1 MNYHCEGMTD
11 NKNSGFV
18 VVEIPE
24 NISQMSEYGET
35 ISKGVYC
42 LCKVKRYGKWY
53 FLKGLQ
59 PINRDLT
66 QFREYLKKEF
76 ELEIQLDH
84 PNVVRAVSWEND
96 GRFGSCFLMEFV
108 DGLTLDEF
116 LKTKPSAKIRKKIAL
131 EILSAMS
138 YFHSLQIIHR
148 DLKPLNILITRKGN
162 NVKIIDFGLSDSDA
176 YAIFKQPAGTDGYA
190 APEQITSGAETDQR
204 SDIYAFGKI
213 LQLLF
218 PHRYWLIKRKCLQYD
233 KTRRF
238 ANADEII
245 ARIRR
250 RRFLFVALPVLVI
263 VIATII
269 SFVYLIK
276 QNADLQK
283 LVQQTPDT
291 VVVHSIDTIVSYKT
305 DTIVSIQHV
314 GKAQSAS
321 AYSAEQQ
328 KIIKTMESEFERIA
342 KPILSKFQNGEIATQ
357 LEASEYTNE
366 FVKNS
371 DECVRHLAQTN
382 DDVFNKKLL
391 SKSLELT
398 AYYQAK
404 FYNYIQKLPLGV
416 ENYSF
421 E

>member
-1 MNYHCEGMTD
+1 MNYLCEGMTD
-11 NKNSGFV
+11 DKNSGFV

-76 ELEIQLDH
+76 ELEIRLDH

-96 GRFGSCFLMEFV
+96 ERFGPCFLMEFV

-116 LKTKPSAKIRKKIAL
+116 LETNPSAKIRKKIAL

-176 YAIFKQPAGTDGYA
+176 YAIFKQPAGSDGYA

-250 RRFLFVALPVLVI
+250 RSVWTIVLPLLFVAGGI
-263 VIATII
+263 IATIL
-269 SFVYLIK
+269 SLIK
-276 QNADLQK
+276 QGAEIQRLAEQK
-283 LVQQTPDT
+283 NDA
-291 VVVHSIDTIVSYKT
+291 VVIHSVDTIVTLTASVFNVEQQCVY
-305 DTIVSIQHV
+305 DTLAAELERLASPILDKLQKGEVRTQIEANNIVSQFVITSSNLIHE
-314 GKAQSAS
+314 QS
-321 AYSAEQQ
+321 
-328 KIIKTMESEFERIA
+328 KTE
-342 KPILSKFQNGEIATQ
+342 
-357 LEASEYTNE
+357 
-366 FVKNS
+366 
-371 DECVRHLAQTN
+371 DEE
-382 DDVFNKKLL
+382 FNKRLIDKG
-391 SKSLELT
+391 LELMVD
-398 AYYQAK
+398 YQTK
-404 FYNYIQKLPLGV
+404 FYNYSQKLPLGID
-416 ENYSF
+416 
-421 E
+421 

>member
-1 MNYHCEGMTD
+1 MNYLCKDMTD
-11 NKNSGFV
+11 DKNSGFV
-18 VVEIPE
+18 VEEIPE

-84 PNVVRAVSWEND
+84 PNIVRAVSWEND
-96 GRFGSCFLMEFV
+96 EHFGPCFLMEFV

-116 LKTKPSAKIRKKIAL
+116 LKTNPSAKIRKKIAL

-218 PHRYWLIKRKCLQYD
+218 PHKYWFIKRKCLQSD
-233 KTRRF
+233 KARRF

-245 ARIRR
+245 AKIRR
-250 RRFLFVALPVLVI
+250 RSVWSIVLPLILVAGG
-263 VIATII
+263 II
-269 SFVYLIK
+269 SITLSLIK
-276 QNADLQK
+276 QGTEIQRLAEQK
-283 LVQQTPDT
+283 NDT
-291 VVVHSIDTIVSYKT
+291 GVIHSVDTIVT
-305 DTIVSIQHV
+305 QT
-314 GKAQSAS
+314 AS
-321 AYSAEQQ
+321 VFNAEQQ
-328 KIIKTMESEFERIA
+328 CFYDTLAAELERLA
-342 KPILSKFQNGEIATQ
+342 SPILDKLQKGEVRTQ
-357 LEASEYTNE
+357 IEANNIVSQ
-366 FVKNS
+366 FVITSSNLIREQAKTE
-371 DECVRHLAQTN
+371 DKE
-382 DDVFNKKLL
+382 FNKKLTD
-391 SKSLELT
+391 KGLELMVN
-398 AYYQAK
+398 YQTI
-404 FYNYIQKLPLGV
+404 FYNYTQKLPLGID
-416 ENYSF
+416 
-421 E
+421 

>member
-1 MNYHCEGMTD
+1 MNYLCKDMTD

-84 PNVVRAVSWEND
+84 PNIVRAVSWEND
-96 GRFGSCFLMEFV
+96 EHFGPCFLMEFV

-116 LKTKPSAKIRKKIAL
+116 LETNPSVKIRKKIAL

-148 DLKPLNILITRKGN
+148 DLKPLNILITHKGN

-176 YAIFKQPAGTDGYA
+176 YAIFKQPAGSDGYA

-238 ANADEII
+238 ANADEIV

-250 RRFLFVALPVLVI
+250 RSVWTIVLPLLFVAGGI
-263 VIATII
+263 IATIL
-269 SFVYLIK
+269 SLIK
-276 QNADLQK
+276 QGTEIQRLAEQK
-283 LVQQTPDT
+283 NDT
-291 VVVHSIDTIVSYKT
+291 VVIHSVDTIVTLTASVFNVEQQCVY
-305 DTIVSIQHV
+305 DTLAAELERLASPILDKLQKGEVRTQIEANNIVSQFVITS
-314 GKAQSAS
+314 GKLIR
-321 AYSAEQQ
+321 EQA
-328 KIIKTMESEFERIA
+328 KTEDKE
-342 KPILSKFQNGEIATQ
+342 
-357 LEASEYTNE
+357 
-366 FVKNS
+366 
-371 DECVRHLAQTN
+371 
-382 DDVFNKKLL
+382 FNKKLTD
-391 SKSLELT
+391 KGLELMVN
-398 AYYQAK
+398 YQTK
-404 FYNYIQKLPLGV
+404 FYNYSQKLPLGID
-416 ENYSF
+416 
-421 E
+421 

>member
-1 MNYHCEGMTD
+1 MNYLCEGMTD

-18 VVEIPE
+18 VEEIPE

-76 ELEIQLDH
+76 ELEIRLDH

-96 GRFGSCFLMEFV
+96 EHFGPCFLMEFV

-116 LKTKPSAKIRKKIAL
+116 LKTNPSAKIRKKIAL

-148 DLKPLNILITRKGN
+148 DLKPLNILITRKVN

-218 PHRYWLIKRKCLQYD
+218 PHKYWFIKRKCLQSD

-238 ANADEII
+238 TNADEII

-250 RRFLFVALPVLVI
+250 RSVWSIVLPLILVAGG
-263 VIATII
+263 II
-269 SFVYLIK
+269 SITLSLIK
-276 QNADLQK
+276 QGTEIQRLAEQK
-283 LVQQTPDT
+283 NDT
-291 VVVHSIDTIVSYKT
+291 VVIHSVDTIVT
-305 DTIVSIQHV
+305 QT
-314 GKAQSAS
+314 AS
-321 AYSAEQQ
+321 VFNAEQQ
-328 KIIKTMESEFERIA
+328 CVNDTLAAELERLA
-342 KPILSKFQNGEIATQ
+342 SPILDKLQKGEVRTQIEANNIVSQFVITSSKLIREQAKTE
-357 LEASEYTNE
+357 
-366 FVKNS
+366 
-371 DECVRHLAQTN
+371 DEE
-382 DDVFNKKLL
+382 FNKQLTDKG
-391 SKSLELT
+391 LELMVN
-398 AYYQAK
+398 YQTI
-404 FYNYIQKLPLGV
+404 FYNYTQKLPLGID
-416 ENYSF
+416 
-421 E
+421 

>member
-1 MNYHCEGMTD
+1 MNYLCEGMTD

-18 VVEIPE
+18 VEEIPE

-76 ELEIQLDH
+76 ELEIRLDH

-96 GRFGSCFLMEFV
+96 GRFGPCFLMEFV

-116 LKTKPSAKIRKKIAL
+116 LKTNPSAKIRKKIAL

-176 YAIFKQPAGTDGYA
+176 YAIFKQPAGTDGYV

-238 ANADEII
+238 ANADEIV

-250 RRFLFVALPVLVI
+250 RSVWSIVLPLILVAGG
-263 VIATII
+263 II
-269 SFVYLIK
+269 SITLSLIK
-276 QNADLQK
+276 QGTEIQRLAEQK
-283 LVQQTPDT
+283 NDT
-291 VVVHSIDTIVSYKT
+291 VVIHSVDTIVT
-305 DTIVSIQHV
+305 QT
-314 GKAQSAS
+314 AS
-321 AYSAEQQ
+321 VFNAEQQ
-328 KIIKTMESEFERIA
+328 CVYDTLAAELERLA
-342 KPILSKFQNGEIATQ
+342 SPILDKLQKGEIRTQ
-357 LEASEYTNE
+357 IEANNIVSQ
-366 FVKNS
+366 FVITSSKLIREQS
-371 DECVRHLAQTN
+371 KTN
-382 DDVFNKKLL
+382 DKEFNKKLTD
-391 SKSLELT
+391 KGLELMVN
-398 AYYQAK
+398 YQTI
-404 FYNYIQKLPLGV
+404 FYNYTQKLPLGID
-416 ENYSF
+416 
-421 E
+421 

>member
-1 MNYHCEGMTD
+1 MNYLCEGMTD
-11 NKNSGFV
+11 DKNSGFV

-76 ELEIQLDH
+76 ELEIRLDH

-96 GRFGSCFLMEFV
+96 GRFGPCFLMEFV

-116 LKTKPSAKIRKKIAL
+116 LKTNPSAKIRKKIAL

-148 DLKPLNILITRKGN
+148 DLKPLNILVTRKGN
-162 NVKIIDFGLSDSDA
+162 NVKIIDFGLSDTDA
-176 YAIFKQPAGTDGYA
+176 YAIFKQPAGSDGYA

-238 ANADEII
+238 ANADEIV

-250 RRFLFVALPVLVI
+250 RSVWSIVLLLILVAGG
-263 VIATII
+263 II
-269 SFVYLIK
+269 SITLSLIK
-276 QNADLQK
+276 QGTEIQRLAEQK
-283 LVQQTPDT
+283 NDT
-291 VVVHSIDTIVSYKT
+291 VVIHSVDTIV
-305 DTIVSIQHV
+305 
-314 GKAQSAS
+314 AQTPSVLN
-321 AYSAEQQ
+321 AEQQ
-328 KIIKTMESEFERIA
+328 CVYDTLAAELERLA
-342 KPILSKFQNGEIATQ
+342 APILRKLQKGEVRTQ
-357 LEASEYTNE
+357 IEANNIVSQFVITSNKLIREQAKNE
-366 FVKNS
+366 
-371 DECVRHLAQTN
+371 EAE
-382 DDVFNKKLL
+382 FNKQLTDKG
-391 SKSLELT
+391 LELMVD
-398 AYYQAK
+398 YQTK
-404 FYNYIQKLPLGV
+404 FYNYTQKLPLGID
-416 ENYSF
+416 
-421 E
+421 

>member
-1 MNYHCEGMTD
+1 MNYLCEGMTD

-18 VVEIPE
+18 VEEIPE

-76 ELEIQLDH
+76 ELEIRLDH
-84 PNVVRAVSWEND
+84 PNIVRAVSWEND
-96 GRFGSCFLMEFV
+96 EHFGPCFLMEFV

-116 LKTKPSAKIRKKIAL
+116 LKTNPSAKIRKKIAL

-176 YAIFKQPAGTDGYA
+176 YAIFKQPAGSDGYA

-250 RRFLFVALPVLVI
+250 RSVWSIVLPLI
-263 VIATII
+263 LMAGGIIATIL
-269 SFVYLIK
+269 SLIK
-276 QNADLQK
+276 QGTEIQRLAEQK
-283 LVQQTPDT
+283 SDT
-291 VVVHSIDTIVSYKT
+291 IILHSVDTIVT
-305 DTIVSIQHV
+305 QT
-314 GKAQSAS
+314 AS
-321 AYSAEQQ
+321 VFNAEQQ
-328 KIIKTMESEFERIA
+328 CVYDTLAAELERLA
-342 KPILSKFQNGEIATQ
+342 SPILDKLQKGEVRTQIEANNIVSQFVITSSKLIREQAKTE
-357 LEASEYTNE
+357 
-366 FVKNS
+366 
-371 DECVRHLAQTN
+371 DEE
-382 DDVFNKKLL
+382 FNKQLTDKG
-391 SKSLELT
+391 LELMVD
-398 AYYQAK
+398 YQTK
-404 FYNYIQKLPLGV
+404 FYNYTQNLPLGID
-416 ENYSF
+416 
-421 E
+421 

>member
-1 MNYHCEGMTD
+1 MNYLCEGMTD
-11 NKNSGFV
+11 DKNSGFV
-18 VVEIPE
+18 VEEIPE

-35 ISKGVYC
+35 ISKGLYC

-76 ELEIQLDH
+76 ELEIRLDH

-96 GRFGSCFLMEFV
+96 GRFGPCFLMEFV

-116 LKTKPSAKIRKKIAL
+116 LKTNPSAKIRKKIAL

-238 ANADEII
+238 ANADEIV

-250 RRFLFVALPVLVI
+250 RSVWSIVLPLILVAGG
-263 VIATII
+263 II
-269 SFVYLIK
+269 SITLSLIK
-276 QNADLQK
+276 QGTEIQRLAEPKN
-283 LVQQTPDT
+283 DT
-291 VVVHSIDTIVSYKT
+291 VVIHSVDTIVT
-305 DTIVSIQHV
+305 QT
-314 GKAQSAS
+314 AS
-321 AYSAEQQ
+321 VFNAEQQ
-328 KIIKTMESEFERIA
+328 CVYDTLAAELERLA
-342 KPILSKFQNGEIATQ
+342 SPILDKLQKGEVRTQIEANNIVSQFVITSSKLIREQAK
-357 LEASEYTNE
+357 NE
-366 FVKNS
+366 
-371 DECVRHLAQTN
+371 DEE
-382 DDVFNKKLL
+382 FNKQLTDKG
-391 SKSLELT
+391 LELMVD
-398 AYYQAK
+398 YQTK
-404 FYNYIQKLPLGV
+404 FYNYSQKLPLGID
-416 ENYSF
+416 
-421 E
+421 

>member
-1 MNYHCEGMTD
+1 MNYLCEGMTD

-18 VVEIPE
+18 VEEIPE

-76 ELEIQLDH
+76 ELEIRLDH

-96 GRFGSCFLMEFV
+96 GRFGPCFLMEFV

-116 LKTKPSAKIRKKIAL
+116 LKTNPSAKIRKKIAL

-176 YAIFKQPAGTDGYA
+176 YAIFKQPAGSDGYA

-233 KTRRF
+233 RTHRF
-238 ANADEII
+238 ANADEIV

-250 RRFLFVALPVLVI
+250 RSVWSIVLPLI
-263 VIATII
+263 LMAGGII
-269 SFVYLIK
+269 SITLSLIK
-276 QNADLQK
+276 QGTEIQRLAEQK
-283 LVQQTPDT
+283 NDT
-291 VVVHSIDTIVSYKT
+291 VVIHSVDTIVTQTASVFNAGQQCVY
-305 DTIVSIQHV
+305 DTLAAELERLASPILDKLQKGEVCTQIEANNIVSQFVITSN
-314 GKAQSAS
+314 KLIR
-321 AYSAEQQ
+321 EQA
-328 KIIKTMESEFERIA
+328 KTE
-342 KPILSKFQNGEIATQ
+342 
-357 LEASEYTNE
+357 
-366 FVKNS
+366 
-371 DECVRHLAQTN
+371 DEE
-382 DDVFNKKLL
+382 FNKQLTDKG
-391 SKSLELT
+391 LELMVD
-398 AYYQAK
+398 YQTK
-404 FYNYIQKLPLGV
+404 FYSYTQKLPLGID
-416 ENYSF
+416 
-421 E
+421 

>member
-1 MNYHCEGMTD
+1 MNYLCEGMTD

-18 VVEIPE
+18 VEEIPE

-76 ELEIQLDH
+76 ELEIRLDH

-96 GRFGSCFLMEFV
+96 GRFGPCFLMEFV

-245 ARIRR
+245 AKIRR
-250 RRFLFVALPVLVI
+250 RSVWTIVLPLLFVAGGI
-263 VIATII
+263 IATTL
-269 SFVYLIK
+269 SLIK
-276 QNADLQK
+276 QGTEIQK
-283 LVQQTPDT
+283 LAEQKNDT
-291 VVVHSIDTIVSYKT
+291 IIVHSVDTIV
-305 DTIVSIQHV
+305 
-314 GKAQSAS
+314 AQTAS
-321 AYSAEQQ
+321 VFNAEQQ
-328 KIIKTMESEFERIA
+328 CVYDTLAAELERLA
-342 KPILSKFQNGEIATQ
+342 SPILDKLQKGEVRTQ
-357 LEASEYTNE
+357 IEANNIVSQ
-366 FVKNS
+366 FVITSGKLIREQAKTE
-371 DECVRHLAQTN
+371 DKE
-382 DDVFNKKLL
+382 FNKKLTD
-391 SKSLELT
+391 KGLELMVD
-398 AYYQAK
+398 YQTK
-404 FYNYIQKLPLGV
+404 FYNYTQNLPLGID
-416 ENYSF
+416 
-421 E
+421 

>member
-1 MNYHCEGMTD
+1 MDYLCEGMTD

-59 PINRDLT
+59 PVNRDLT

-76 ELEIQLDH
+76 ELEIRLDH

-96 GRFGSCFLMEFV
+96 ERFGSCFLMEFV

-116 LKTKPSAKIRKKIAL
+116 LKTNPSAKIRKKIAL

-176 YAIFKQPAGTDGYA
+176 YAIFKQPAGSDGYA

-218 PHRYWLIKRKCLQYD
+218 PHKYWFIKRKCLQSD

-250 RRFLFVALPVLVI
+250 RSVWTIVLPLLFVAGG
-263 VIATII
+263 II
-269 SFVYLIK
+269 SITLSLIK
-276 QNADLQK
+276 QGAEIQRFAEQK
-283 LVQQTPDT
+283 NDT
-291 VVVHSIDTIVSYKT
+291 VVIHSVDTIVT
-305 DTIVSIQHV
+305 QT
-314 GKAQSAS
+314 AS
-321 AYSAEQQ
+321 VFNAEQQ
-328 KIIKTMESEFERIA
+328 CVYDTLAAELERLA
-342 KPILSKFQNGEIATQ
+342 SPILDKLQKGEIHTQ
-357 LEASEYTNE
+357 IEANNIVSQ
-366 FVKNS
+366 FVITSSNLIHEQSKTE
-371 DECVRHLAQTN
+371 DEG
-382 DDVFNKKLL
+382 FNKRLIDKG
-391 SKSLELT
+391 LELMVD
-398 AYYQAK
+398 YQTK
-404 FYNYIQKLPLGV
+404 FYNYTQKLPLGID
-416 ENYSF
+416 
-421 E
+421 

>member
-1 MNYHCEGMTD
+1 MTD

-59 PINRDLT
+59 PVNRDLT

-76 ELEIQLDH
+76 ELEIRLDH

-96 GRFGSCFLMEFV
+96 ERFGSCFLMEFV

-116 LKTKPSAKIRKKIAL
+116 LKTNPSAKIRKKIAL

-138 YFHSLQIIHR
+138 YFHSLQVIHR

-250 RRFLFVALPVLVI
+250 RSVWTIVLPLLFVAGGI
-263 VIATII
+263 IATIL
-269 SFVYLIK
+269 SLVK
-276 QNADLQK
+276 QGTEIQRLAEQK
-283 LVQQTPDT
+283 NDT
-291 VVVHSIDTIVSYKT
+291 VVIHSVDTIVT
-305 DTIVSIQHV
+305 QT
-314 GKAQSAS
+314 AS
-321 AYSAEQQ
+321 VFNAEQQ
-328 KIIKTMESEFERIA
+328 CVYDTLAAELERLASPIFDKLQKGEVRTQIEANNIVSQFVITSSKLIREQA
-342 KPILSKFQNGEIATQ
+342 K
-357 LEASEYTNE
+357 NE
-366 FVKNS
+366 
-371 DECVRHLAQTN
+371 DEE
-382 DDVFNKKLL
+382 FNKQLTDKG
-391 SKSLELT
+391 LELMVD
-398 AYYQAK
+398 YQTK
-404 FYNYIQKLPLGV
+404 FYNYSQKLPLGID
-416 ENYSF
+416 
-421 E
+421 

>member
-1 MNYHCEGMTD
+1 MNYLCEGMTD

-18 VVEIPE
+18 VEEIPE

-59 PINRDLT
+59 PVNREST

-76 ELEIQLDH
+76 ELEIRLDH

-96 GRFGSCFLMEFV
+96 GRFGPCFLMEFV

-116 LKTKPSAKIRKKIAL
+116 LKTNPSAKIRKKIAL

-176 YAIFKQPAGTDGYA
+176 YAIFKQPAGTDGYV

-218 PHRYWLIKRKCLQYD
+218 PHRYWLIKRKCLRYD

-238 ANADEII
+238 TNADEII

-250 RRFLFVALPVLVI
+250 RSVWSIVLPLILVAGG
-263 VIATII
+263 II
-269 SFVYLIK
+269 SITLSLIK
-276 QNADLQK
+276 QGTEIQRLAEQK
-283 LVQQTPDT
+283 NDT
-291 VVVHSIDTIVSYKT
+291 VVIHSVDTIVT
-305 DTIVSIQHV
+305 QT
-314 GKAQSAS
+314 AS
-321 AYSAEQQ
+321 VFNAEQQ
-328 KIIKTMESEFERIA
+328 CVYDTLAAELERLA
-342 KPILSKFQNGEIATQ
+342 SPILDKLQKGEVRTQ
-357 LEASEYTNE
+357 IDANNIVSQ
-366 FVKNS
+366 FVITSSNLIREQARTE
-371 DECVRHLAQTN
+371 DEE
-382 DDVFNKKLL
+382 FNKQLTDKG
-391 SKSLELT
+391 LELMVN
-398 AYYQAK
+398 YQTI
-404 FYNYIQKLPLGV
+404 FYNYTQKLPLGID
-416 ENYSF
+416 
-421 E
+421 

>member
-1 MNYHCEGMTD
+1 MNYLCEGMTD

-18 VVEIPE
+18 VEEIPE

-59 PINRDLT
+59 PVNREST

-76 ELEIQLDH
+76 ELEIRLDH

-96 GRFGSCFLMEFV
+96 GRFGPCFLMEFV

-116 LKTKPSAKIRKKIAL
+116 LKTNPSAKIRKKIAL

-148 DLKPLNILITRKGN
+148 DLKPLNILITHKGN
-162 NVKIIDFGLSDSDA
+162 NVKIIDFSLSDSDA
-176 YAIFKQPAGTDGYA
+176 YAIFKQPAGSDGYA

-218 PHRYWLIKRKCLQYD
+218 PHRYWLIKRKCLQSD

-238 ANADEII
+238 TNADEII

-250 RRFLFVALPVLVI
+250 RSVWSIVLPLILVAGG
-263 VIATII
+263 II
-269 SFVYLIK
+269 SITLSLIK
-276 QNADLQK
+276 QGTEIQRLAEQK
-283 LVQQTPDT
+283 NDT
-291 VVVHSIDTIVSYKT
+291 VVIHSVDTIVT
-305 DTIVSIQHV
+305 QT
-314 GKAQSAS
+314 AS
-321 AYSAEQQ
+321 VFNAEQQ
-328 KIIKTMESEFERIA
+328 CVNDTLAAELERLA
-342 KPILSKFQNGEIATQ
+342 SPILDKLQKGEVRTQ
-357 LEASEYTNE
+357 IEANNIVSQ
-366 FVKNS
+366 FVITSNKLIREQARTE
-371 DECVRHLAQTN
+371 DEE
-382 DDVFNKKLL
+382 FNKQLIDKG
-391 SKSLELT
+391 LELMVN
-398 AYYQAK
+398 YQTI
-404 FYNYIQKLPLGV
+404 FYNYTQKLPLGID
-416 ENYSF
+416 
-421 E
+421 

>member
-1 MNYHCEGMTD
+1 MTD

-18 VVEIPE
+18 VEEIPE

-84 PNVVRAVSWEND
+84 PNIVRAVSWEND
-96 GRFGSCFLMEFV
+96 EHFGPCFLMEFV

-176 YAIFKQPAGTDGYA
+176 YAIFKQPAGSDGYA

-250 RRFLFVALPVLVI
+250 RSVWSIVLPLILVAGG
-263 VIATII
+263 II
-269 SFVYLIK
+269 SITLSLIK
-276 QNADLQK
+276 QGTEIQRLAEQK
-283 LVQQTPDT
+283 NDT
-291 VVVHSIDTIVSYKT
+291 VVIHSVDTIVTLTASVFNVEQQCVY
-305 DTIVSIQHV
+305 DTLAAELERLASPILDKLQKGEVRTQIEANNIVSQFVITS
-314 GKAQSAS
+314 GKLIR
-321 AYSAEQQ
+321 EQA
-328 KIIKTMESEFERIA
+328 KTEDKE
-342 KPILSKFQNGEIATQ
+342 
-357 LEASEYTNE
+357 
-366 FVKNS
+366 
-371 DECVRHLAQTN
+371 
-382 DDVFNKKLL
+382 FNKKLTD
-391 SKSLELT
+391 KGLELMVN
-398 AYYQAK
+398 YQTK
-404 FYNYIQKLPLGV
+404 FYNYSQKLPLGID
-416 ENYSF
+416 
-421 E
+421 

>member
-1 MNYHCEGMTD
+1 MNYLCEGMTD
-11 NKNSGFV
+11 DKNSGFV

-96 GRFGSCFLMEFV
+96 ERFGPCFLMEFV

-218 PHRYWLIKRKCLQYD
+218 PHKYWFIKRKCLQSD

-238 ANADEII
+238 TNADEII

-250 RRFLFVALPVLVI
+250 RSVWSIVLPLILVAGG
-263 VIATII
+263 II
-269 SFVYLIK
+269 SITLSLIK
-276 QNADLQK
+276 QGTEIQRLAEQK
-283 LVQQTPDT
+283 NDT
-291 VVVHSIDTIVSYKT
+291 VVIHSVDTIVT
-305 DTIVSIQHV
+305 QT
-314 GKAQSAS
+314 AS
-321 AYSAEQQ
+321 VFNAEQQ
-328 KIIKTMESEFERIA
+328 CVYDTLAAELERLA
-342 KPILSKFQNGEIATQ
+342 SPILDKLQKGEVRTQ
-357 LEASEYTNE
+357 IDANNIVSQ
-366 FVKNS
+366 FVITSNKLIREQAKTE
-371 DECVRHLAQTN
+371 DEE
-382 DDVFNKKLL
+382 FNKQLTDKG
-391 SKSLELT
+391 LELMVN
-398 AYYQAK
+398 YQTI
-404 FYNYIQKLPLGV
+404 FYNYTQKLPLGID
-416 ENYSF
+416 
-421 E
+421 

>member
-1 MNYHCEGMTD
+1 MNYLCEGMTD
-11 NKNSGFV
+11 DKNSGFV

-59 PINRDLT
+59 PVNRDLT

-76 ELEIQLDH
+76 ELEIRLDH

-96 GRFGSCFLMEFV
+96 ERFGPCFLMEFV

-148 DLKPLNILITRKGN
+148 DLKPLNILITHKGN
-162 NVKIIDFGLSDSDA
+162 NVKIIDFSLSDSDA
-176 YAIFKQPAGTDGYA
+176 YAIFKQPAGSDGYA

-250 RRFLFVALPVLVI
+250 RSVWTIVLPLLFVAGGI
-263 VIATII
+263 IATIL
-269 SFVYLIK
+269 SLVK
-276 QNADLQK
+276 QGTEIQRLAEQK
-283 LVQQTPDT
+283 NDP
-291 VVVHSIDTIVSYKT
+291 VVIHSVDTIVT
-305 DTIVSIQHV
+305 Q
-314 GKAQSAS
+314 KASVFN
-321 AYSAEQQ
+321 AEQQ
-328 KIIKTMESEFERIA
+328 CVYDTLAAELERLA
-342 KPILSKFQNGEIATQ
+342 SPILRKLQKGEVRTQ
-357 LEASEYTNE
+357 IDANNIVSQFVTTSSNLIREQAKNE
-366 FVKNS
+366 
-371 DECVRHLAQTN
+371 DEE
-382 DDVFNKKLL
+382 FNKQLTDKG
-391 SKSLELT
+391 LELMVD
-398 AYYQAK
+398 YQTK
-404 FYNYIQKLPLGV
+404 FYNYTQKLPLGID
-416 ENYSF
+416 
-421 E
+421 

>member
-1 MNYHCEGMTD
+1 MNYLCEGMTD
-11 NKNSGFV
+11 DKNSGFV
-18 VVEIPE
+18 VEEIPE

-76 ELEIQLDH
+76 ELEIRLDH
-84 PNVVRAVSWEND
+84 PNVVHAVSWEND
-96 GRFGSCFLMEFV
+96 GRFGPCFLMEFV

-116 LKTKPSAKIRKKIAL
+116 LETNPSAKIRKKIAL

-148 DLKPLNILITRKGN
+148 DLKPLNILITHKGN
-162 NVKIIDFGLSDSDA
+162 NVKIIDFSLSDSDA
-176 YAIFKQPAGTDGYA
+176 YAIFKQPAGSDGYA

-218 PHRYWLIKRKCLQYD
+218 PHKYWLIKRKCLHFD

-238 ANADEII
+238 ANADEIN

-250 RRFLFVALPVLVI
+250 RSVWSIVLSLILVAGG
-263 VIATII
+263 II
-269 SFVYLIK
+269 SITLSLIK
-276 QNADLQK
+276 QGTEIQRLAEQK
-283 LVQQTPDT
+283 NDT
-291 VVVHSIDTIVSYKT
+291 VVIHSVDTIVT
-305 DTIVSIQHV
+305 QT
-314 GKAQSAS
+314 AS
-321 AYSAEQQ
+321 VFNAEQQ
-328 KIIKTMESEFERIA
+328 CVNDTLAAELERLA
-342 KPILSKFQNGEIATQ
+342 SPILDKLQKGEIRTQ
-357 LEASEYTNE
+357 IEANNIVSQ
-366 FVKNS
+366 FVITSSNLIREQAKTE
-371 DECVRHLAQTN
+371 DEE
-382 DDVFNKKLL
+382 FNKQLTDKG
-391 SKSLELT
+391 LELMVD
-398 AYYQAK
+398 YQTI
-404 FYNYIQKLPLGV
+404 FYNYTQKLPLGID
-416 ENYSF
+416 
-421 E
+421 

>member
-1 MNYHCEGMTD
+1 MNYLCEGMTD

-18 VVEIPE
+18 VEEIPE

-76 ELEIQLDH
+76 ELEIRLDH

-96 GRFGSCFLMEFV
+96 GRFGPCFLMEFV

-245 ARIRR
+245 AKIRR
-250 RRFLFVALPVLVI
+250 RSVWTIVLPLLFVAGGI
-263 VIATII
+263 IATTL
-269 SFVYLIK
+269 SLIK
-276 QNADLQK
+276 QGTEIQK
-283 LVQQTPDT
+283 LAEQKNDT
-291 VVVHSIDTIVSYKT
+291 IIVHSVDTIV
-305 DTIVSIQHV
+305 
-314 GKAQSAS
+314 AQTAS
-321 AYSAEQQ
+321 VFNAEQQ
-328 KIIKTMESEFERIA
+328 CVYDTLAAELERLA
-342 KPILSKFQNGEIATQ
+342 SPILDKLQKGEVRTQ
-357 LEASEYTNE
+357 IEANNIVSQ
-366 FVKNS
+366 FVITSGKLIREQAKTE
-371 DECVRHLAQTN
+371 DKE
-382 DDVFNKKLL
+382 FNKKLTD
-391 SKSLELT
+391 KGLELMVD
-398 AYYQAK
+398 YQTK
-404 FYNYIQKLPLGV
+404 FYNYTQNL
-416 ENYSF
+416 
-421 E
+421 

>member
-1 MNYHCEGMTD
+1 MNYLCEGMTD
-11 NKNSGFV
+11 DKNSGFV
-18 VVEIPE
+18 VEEIPE
-24 NISQMSEYGET
+24 NISQMSEYGKI

-76 ELEIQLDH
+76 ELEIRLDH

-96 GRFGSCFLMEFV
+96 GRFGPCFLMEFV

-116 LKTKPSAKIRKKIAL
+116 LKTNPSAKIRKKIAL

-218 PHRYWLIKRKCLQYD
+218 PHRYWLIKRKCLQSD

-238 ANADEII
+238 TNADEII

-250 RRFLFVALPVLVI
+250 RSVWSIVLPLILVAGG
-263 VIATII
+263 II
-269 SFVYLIK
+269 SITLSLIK
-276 QNADLQK
+276 QGTEIQRLAEQK
-283 LVQQTPDT
+283 NDA
-291 VVVHSIDTIVSYKT
+291 VVIHSVDTIVT
-305 DTIVSIQHV
+305 LT
-314 GKAQSAS
+314 AS
-321 AYSAEQQ
+321 VFNAEQQ
-328 KIIKTMESEFERIA
+328 CVYDTLAAELERLA
-342 KPILSKFQNGEIATQ
+342 SPILDKLQKGEVRTQIEANNIVSQFVITSSKLIREQAKTE
-357 LEASEYTNE
+357 
-366 FVKNS
+366 
-371 DECVRHLAQTN
+371 DEE
-382 DDVFNKKLL
+382 FNKQLTDKG
-391 SKSLELT
+391 LELMVN
-398 AYYQAK
+398 YQTI
-404 FYNYIQKLPLGV
+404 FYNYTQKLPLGID
-416 ENYSF
+416 
-421 E
+421 

>member
-1 MNYHCEGMTD
+1 MNYLCEGMTD
-11 NKNSGFV
+11 DKNSGFV

-76 ELEIQLDH
+76 ELEIRLDH

-96 GRFGSCFLMEFV
+96 EHFGPCFLMEFV

-116 LKTKPSAKIRKKIAL
+116 LKTNPSAKIRKKIAL

-148 DLKPLNILITRKGN
+148 DLKPLNILVTRKGN

-218 PHRYWLIKRKCLQYD
+218 PHKYWLIKRRCLQSD

-250 RRFLFVALPVLVI
+250 RSVWSIVLPLILVAGG
-263 VIATII
+263 II
-269 SFVYLIK
+269 SITLSLIK
-276 QNADLQK
+276 QETEIQRLAEQK
-283 LVQQTPDT
+283 NDT
-291 VVVHSIDTIVSYKT
+291 VVIHSVDTIV
-305 DTIVSIQHV
+305 
-314 GKAQSAS
+314 AQTA
-321 AYSAEQQ
+321 AVFNAEQQ
-328 KIIKTMESEFERIA
+328 CVYDTLAAELERLA
-342 KPILSKFQNGEIATQ
+342 SPILDKLQKGEVCTQ
-357 LEASEYTNE
+357 IEANNIVSQ
-366 FVKNS
+366 FVITSSNLIREQARTE
-371 DECVRHLAQTN
+371 DEE
-382 DDVFNKKLL
+382 FNKQLTDKG
-391 SKSLELT
+391 LELMVN
-398 AYYQAK
+398 YQTI
-404 FYNYIQKLPLGV
+404 FYNYTQKLPLGID
-416 ENYSF
+416 
-421 E
+421 

>member
-1 MNYHCEGMTD
+1 MNYLCEGMTD

-18 VVEIPE
+18 VEEIPE

-76 ELEIQLDH
+76 ELEIRLDH

-96 GRFGSCFLMEFV
+96 GRFGPCFLMEFV

-245 ARIRR
+245 AKIRR
-250 RRFLFVALPVLVI
+250 RSVWTIVLPLLFVAGGI
-263 VIATII
+263 IATTL
-269 SFVYLIK
+269 SLIK
-276 QNADLQK
+276 QGTEIQK
-283 LVQQTPDT
+283 LAEQKNDT
-291 VVVHSIDTIVSYKT
+291 IIVHSVDTIV
-305 DTIVSIQHV
+305 
-314 GKAQSAS
+314 AQTAS
-321 AYSAEQQ
+321 VFNAEQQ
-328 KIIKTMESEFERIA
+328 CVYDTLAAELERLA
-342 KPILSKFQNGEIATQ
+342 SPILDKLQKGEVRTQ
-357 LEASEYTNE
+357 IEANNIVSQ
-366 FVKNS
+366 FVITSNKLIREQARTE
-371 DECVRHLAQTN
+371 DEE
-382 DDVFNKKLL
+382 FNKQLIDKG
-391 SKSLELT
+391 LELMVN
-398 AYYQAK
+398 YQTI
-404 FYNYIQKLPLGV
+404 FYNYTQKLPLGID
-416 ENYSF
+416 
-421 E
+421 

>member
-1 MNYHCEGMTD
+1 MTD
-11 NKNSGFV
+11 DKNSGFV
-18 VVEIPE
+18 VEEIPE

-59 PINRDLT
+59 PVNRDLT

-76 ELEIQLDH
+76 ELEIRLDH

-96 GRFGSCFLMEFV
+96 GRFGPCFLMEFV

-116 LKTKPSAKIRKKIAL
+116 LKTNPSAKIRKKIAL

-176 YAIFKQPAGTDGYA
+176 YAIFKQPAGSDGYA

-238 ANADEII
+238 ANADEIV

-250 RRFLFVALPVLVI
+250 RSVWSIVLPLFFVTLGIIVANLL
-263 VIATII
+263 
-269 SFVYLIK
+269 LIR
-276 QNADLQK
+276 QGTEIQK
-283 LVQQTPDT
+283 LAEQKNDT
-291 VVVHSIDTIVSYKT
+291 VVIHSVDTIVTQTPS
-305 DTIVSIQHV
+305 VFN
-314 GKAQSAS
+314 
-321 AYSAEQQ
+321 AEQQ
-328 KIIKTMESEFERIA
+328 CVYDTLAAELERLA
-342 KPILSKFQNGEIATQ
+342 SPILDKLQKGEIHTQ
-357 LEASEYTNE
+357 IEANNIVSQ
-366 FVKNS
+366 FVITSSNLIREQAKTE
-371 DECVRHLAQTN
+371 DEE
-382 DDVFNKKLL
+382 FNKQLTDKG
-391 SKSLELT
+391 LELMVD
-398 AYYQAK
+398 YQTK
-404 FYNYIQKLPLGV
+404 FYNYSQKLPLGID
-416 ENYSF
+416 
-421 E
+421 

>member
-1 MNYHCEGMTD
+1 MTD

-59 PINRDLT
+59 PVNRDLT

-84 PNVVRAVSWEND
+84 PNIVRAVSWEND
-96 GRFGSCFLMEFV
+96 EHFGPCFLMEFV

-218 PHRYWLIKRKCLQYD
+218 PHKYWFIKRKCLQYD

-250 RRFLFVALPVLVI
+250 RSVWSIVLPLILVAGG
-263 VIATII
+263 II
-269 SFVYLIK
+269 SITLSLIK
-276 QNADLQK
+276 QGTEIQRLAEQK
-283 LVQQTPDT
+283 NDT
-291 VVVHSIDTIVSYKT
+291 GVIHSVDTIVT
-305 DTIVSIQHV
+305 QT
-314 GKAQSAS
+314 AS
-321 AYSAEQQ
+321 VFNAEQQ
-328 KIIKTMESEFERIA
+328 CVYDTLAAELERLA
-342 KPILSKFQNGEIATQ
+342 APILRKLQKGEVRTQIEANNIVSQFVITSSNLIREQSKTEDK
-357 LEASEYTNE
+357 E
-366 FVKNS
+366 
-371 DECVRHLAQTN
+371 
-382 DDVFNKKLL
+382 FNKKLTD
-391 SKSLELT
+391 KGLELMVD
-398 AYYQAK
+398 YQTK
-404 FYNYIQKLPLGV
+404 FYNYTQNLPLGID
-416 ENYSF
+416 
-421 E
+421 

>member
-1 MNYHCEGMTD
+1 MNYLCKDMTD

-18 VVEIPE
+18 VEEIPE

-84 PNVVRAVSWEND
+84 PNIVRAVSWEND
-96 GRFGSCFLMEFV
+96 EHFGPCFLMEFV

-116 LKTKPSAKIRKKIAL
+116 LKTKPSAKNRKKIAL

-162 NVKIIDFGLSDSDA
+162 NVKIIDFGLSDSDV
-176 YAIFKQPAGTDGYA
+176 YAIFKQPAGSDGYA

-218 PHRYWLIKRKCLQYD
+218 PHKYWFIKRKCLQSD

-238 ANADEII
+238 TNADEII

-250 RRFLFVALPVLVI
+250 RSFLFVALPVLVI
-263 VIATII
+263 VIATSI
-269 SFVYLIK
+269 SFVYLIR

-283 LVQQTPDT
+283 LVKQIPDT
-291 VVVHSIDTIVSYKT
+291 VVVYDDLAAELERLASPILEKLQKGEIHTQIEANNIVSEFIITSNKL
-305 DTIVSIQHV
+305 IR
-314 GKAQSAS
+314 
-321 AYSAEQQ
+321 EQAR
-328 KIIKTMESEFERIA
+328 TE
-342 KPILSKFQNGEIATQ
+342 
-357 LEASEYTNE
+357 
-366 FVKNS
+366 
-371 DECVRHLAQTN
+371 DEE
-382 DDVFNKKLL
+382 FNKKLTDKGL
-391 SKSLELT
+391 DLMVN
-398 AYYQAK
+398 YQTK
-404 FYNYIQKLPLGV
+404 FYNYTQNLPLGI
-416 ENYSF
+416 
-421 E
+421 

>member
-1 MNYHCEGMTD
+1 MNYLCEGMTD
-11 NKNSGFV
+11 DKNSGFV

-76 ELEIQLDH
+76 ELEIRLDH

-96 GRFGSCFLMEFV
+96 GRFGPCFLMEFV

-116 LKTKPSAKIRKKIAL
+116 LKTNPSAKIRKKIAL

-138 YFHSLQIIHR
+138 YFHSMQIIHR

-250 RRFLFVALPVLVI
+250 RSVWSIVLPLILVAGG
-263 VIATII
+263 II
-269 SFVYLIK
+269 SITLSLIK
-276 QNADLQK
+276 QGADIQRLAEQK
-283 LVQQTPDT
+283 NDT
-291 VVVHSIDTIVSYKT
+291 VLIHSVDTIVT
-305 DTIVSIQHV
+305 QT
-314 GKAQSAS
+314 AS
-321 AYSAEQQ
+321 VFNAEQQ
-328 KIIKTMESEFERIA
+328 CVNDTLAAELERLA
-342 KPILSKFQNGEIATQ
+342 SPILDKLQKGEIRTQ
-357 LEASEYTNE
+357 IEANNIVSQ
-366 FVKNS
+366 FVITSNKLIR
-371 DECVRHLAQTN
+371 EQAKTN
-382 DDVFNKKLL
+382 DKEFNKKLTD
-391 SKSLELT
+391 KGLELMVN
-398 AYYQAK
+398 YQTI
-404 FYNYIQKLPLGV
+404 FYNYTQKLPLGID
-416 ENYSF
+416 
-421 E
+421 